1 MSNMQCPVCQETLKS
16 SDRQGIEIDVCPR
29 CRGVWFDR
37 GELDKLLEREAA
49 PPHRSADRRD
59 FDDDD
64 DRYPR
69 RRRSI
74 WTELFD

>member
-1 MSNMQCPVCQETLKS
+1 L
-16 SDRQGIEIDVCPR
+16 
-29 CRGVWFDR
+29 DR

-49 PPHRSADRRD
+49 PPRRSEDRRD
-59 FDDDD
+59 FDDDG

>member
-1 MSNMQCPVCQETLKS
+1 L
-16 SDRQGIEIDVCPR
+16 
-29 CRGVWFDR
+29 DR

-49 PPHRSADRRD
+49 PRRRSEDRRD

-64 DRYPR
+64 DRFPG

>member
-1 MSNMQCPVCQETLKS
+1 MTNMQCPVCQETLRS

-29 CRGVWFDR
+29 CRGVWLDR

-49 PPHRSADRRD
+49 PSRRSEDRRD
-59 FDDDD
+59 VDDDD

>member
-1 MSNMQCPVCQETLKS
+1 MTNIQCPVCQETLNS

-29 CRGVWFDR
+29 CRGVWLDR
-37 GELDKLLEREAA
+37 GELDKLLEREVA
-49 PPHRSADRRD
+49 PPHRSGDRPD